1 MVMDEAGV
9 SEAMPCCTDADDT
22 DKVNPCETAKSCHL
36 CKTPVQVYLYTSASF
51 SSLSSLSAH
60 VKTPPWI
67 GGLRTLPELT
77 PLHLAWTGKDTVIG
91 RVDSGG
97 MLTAPL
103 ISLVIIPVIYPVI
116 RKKEVAWVVADRF
129 ELMKSSNN

>member
-1 MVMDEAGV
+1 MYRYPLLLILLLSFVMPLQVASEILLSASPCPEEMTMVMDEAGV

-36 CKTPVQVYLYTSASF
+36 CKTPVQVYLYNPASF

-67 GGLRTLPELT
+67 
-77 PLHLAWTGKDTVIG
+77 
-91 RVDSGG
+91 
-97 MLTAPL
+97 
-103 ISLVIIPVIYPVI
+103 
-116 RKKEVAWVVADRF
+116 VAIFNPASIWRPPNA
-129 ELMKSSNN
+129 S